1 MEFLN
6 RFVRGLK
13 QRQARSQILSETAR
27 ETGKRGW
34 FPEFGIGEAWR
45 GLTGGDLHEADRN
58 DPTFQ
63 ENLQERVDNIVPSTN
78 PFLGTL
84 GADDQG
90 VEYKFPDTKQY
101 RTNQYVD
108 KTPSNTRE
116 SIEQT
121 KTQVKEGLA
130 NVAKAEEA
138 LAKAEAMKA
147 WIDKTRNSPA
157 ARAFGD
163 SDEANK
169 RRYEAH
175 LQHQDWKK
183 HRKAGTLD
191 DFAKKYPQSQ
201 TAKERAMNNRILS
214 PMDMDY

>member
-13 QRQARSQILSETAR
+13 QRQARSQVLSQTAR
-27 ETGKRGW
+27 ETGKRSW
-34 FPEFGIGEAWR
+34 FPEFGVGEAWR

-63 ENLQERVDNIVPSTN
+63 ENLQNRVDNIVPGTN

-101 RTNQYVD
+101 RTGEYVD

-121 KTQVKEGLA
+121 KTEVKEGLL

-138 LAKAEAMKA
+138 VAKAEAMKA

-157 ARAFGD
+157 AQAGID
-163 SDEANK
+163 GKA
-169 RRYEAH
+169 RYDAH

-191 DFAKKYPQSQ
+191 EFAKQYPDSQ
-201 TAKERAMNNRILS
+201 TAKERNIRNKIPTSME
-214 PMDMDY
+214 MDY